1 MRNRFATD
9 RGLDRMRCG
18 ASNFATT
25 LARHFVTQGDR
36 FVKVFL
42 DSAVASS
49 WALPAGCPPIAGVTT
64 NPTLVLQAG
73 LPVTLATYQGLLRAV
88 SEAGLA
94 ELMLQL
100 PRPDTHEALQWLE
113 VLQRSAADAGVRLTI
128 KLPCHPDW
136 QACIQAVQAQD
147 QAILLTGLSNP
158 VQLLWASGLKA
169 QYVAPYIGRLVAD
182 GRDVWP
188 FMQACVAAQQANGPA
203 LLAASIK
210 SPEVLTRLMAC
221 GAAAVTLPPASLAA
235 WAGDALTDAA
245 MAQFDRDVLTSLS
258 L

>member
-1 MRNRFATD
+1 MA
-9 RGLDRMRCG
+9 
-18 ASNFATT
+18 A
-25 LARHFVTQGDR
+25 
-36 FVKVFL
+36 
-42 DSAVASS
+42 S
-49 WALPAGCPPIAGVTT
+49 WALPAGCPPVQGITT

-73 LPVTLATYQGLLRAV
+73 LPVTLSTYTGLLQAV
-88 SEAGLA
+88 ADAGLA

-100 PRPDTHEALQWLE
+100 PRPDVTEALQWLAP
-113 VLQRSAADAGVRLTI
+113 LQRSASDAGVKLTI

-136 QACIQAVQAQD
+136 LACIQAARAQD

-158 VQLLWASGLKA
+158 VQLLWARACGA

-188 FMQACVAAQQANGPA
+188 LIQACVAQQPGGPQ

-221 GAAAVTLPPASLAA
+221 GAAAVTLPPASLVA
-235 WAGDALTDAA
+235 WSGDALTDAA
-245 MAQFDRDVLTSLS
+245 MAQFERDVASSLA
-258 L
+258 LPG

>member
-1 MRNRFATD
+1 MN
-9 RGLDRMRCG
+9 
-18 ASNFATT
+18 
-25 LARHFVTQGDR
+25 
-36 FVKVFL
+36 VFL

-49 WALPAGCPPIAGVTT
+49 WTLPAGCPPVQGITT

-73 LPVTLATYQGLLRAV
+73 LPVTLATYTGLLRAV
-88 SEAGLA
+88 ADAGLA

-100 PRPDTHEALQWLE
+100 PRPDVTEALQW
-113 VLQRSAADAGVRLTI
+113 VDALQATAADAGVQLTI

-136 QACIQAVQAQD
+136 LACIRAVQSRK

-158 VQLLWASGLKA
+158 VQLLWARACGA
-169 QYVAPYIGRLVAD
+169 QYVAPYIGRLAAD

-188 FMQACVAAQQANGPA
+188 LMQACVAQQQDGPA

-210 SPEVLTRLMAC
+210 SADVLARLIAC
-221 GAAAVTLPPASLAA
+221 GAAAVTLPPASLIA
-235 WAGDALTDAA
+235 WAGDALTEGA
-245 MAQFDRDVLTSLS
+245 MAQFERDVASSLA

>member
-1 MRNRFATD
+1 
-9 RGLDRMRCG
+9 L
-18 ASNFATT
+18 
-25 LARHFVTQGDR
+25 HI
-36 FVKVFL
+36 FL

-49 WALPAGCPPIAGVTT
+49 WQLPSGCPPVQGITT

-73 LPVTLATYQGLLRAV
+73 LPVTLSTYTGLLQAV
-88 SEAGLA
+88 SDVGLS

-100 PRPDTHEALQWLE
+100 PRPDVTEALQWLE
-113 VLQRSAADAGVRLTI
+113 SLQGTCAQAKVKLTI

-136 QACIQAVQAQD
+136 LPVIQAVKARE

-158 VQLLWASGLKA
+158 VQLLWAKSCGA

-188 FMQACVAAQQANGPA
+188 FVEACVAEQKNGPA

-210 SPEVLTRLMAC
+210 SPEVLTRLIAC
-221 GAAAVTLPPASLAA
+221 GAAAVTLPPSSLIA
-235 WAGDALTDAA
+235 WAGDALTVTA
-245 MAQFDRDVLTSLS
+245 MAQFERDVAASLR
-258 L
+258 LAD

>member
-1 MRNRFATD
+1 LLRKGTI
-9 RGLDRMRCG
+9 L
-18 ASNFATT
+18 
-25 LARHFVTQGDR
+25 
-36 FVKVFL
+36 KVFL
-42 DSAVASS
+42 DSAVATS
-49 WALPAGCPPIAGVTT
+49 WALPSGCPPIAGVTT

-73 LPVTLATYQGLLRAV
+73 LPVTLATYQRLLQCVAG
-88 SEAGLA
+88 AGLA
-94 ELMLQL
+94 DLMLQL
-100 PRPDTHEALQWLE
+100 PRPDVSEALQWLE
-113 VLQRSAADAGVRLTI
+113 ALQRTASDVGVRLTI

-136 QACIQAVQAQD
+136 LPSIRAVQSRD

-158 VQLLWASGLKA
+158 VQLLWAQGLKA

-188 FMQACVAAQQANGPA
+188 FVQACVAAQAGGPA

-210 SPEVLTRLMAC
+210 SPEVLTQLIAC

-245 MAQFDRDVLTSLS
+245 MAQFDRDVLASQSL
-258 L
+258 